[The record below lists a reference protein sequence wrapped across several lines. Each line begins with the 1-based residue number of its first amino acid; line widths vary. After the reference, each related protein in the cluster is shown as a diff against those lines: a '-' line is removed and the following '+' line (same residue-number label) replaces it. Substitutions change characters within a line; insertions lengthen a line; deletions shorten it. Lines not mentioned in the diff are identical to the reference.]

1 MAEQLCT
8 ARKIYKLIN
17 IQNFIHLLGKDVVDS
32 SEDFIK
38 YIVELYTRPDR
49 NTEIDK
55 EGS

>member
-17 IQNFIHLLGKDVVDS
+17 IQNFIHLLGKDVVNS
-32 SEDFIK
+32 TEDFIK